1 MRFLTGLIFVTSA
14 ITFGASS
21 TVMADPTR
29 PPSPA
34 EIRAWFQSDSATP
47 ARRAWQ
53 LQSVLLSEHRSV
65 AIINGQR
72 LGVGDRID
80 QAEIVAIEPG
90 RVVLDHAGERISLTI
105 NSDTKPV
112 RQSFRN

>member
-1 MRFLTGLIFVTSA
+1 MRFLFCLILLAA
-14 ITFGASS
+14 ITTGS
-21 TVMADPTR
+21 TVAADPTR

-34 EIRAWFQSDSATP
+34 EIRAWFEGDSDAPGASTL
-47 ARRAWQ
+47 R
-53 LQSVLLSEHRSV
+53 LQSVLLSEYRRV

-90 RVVLDHAGERISLTI
+90 RVILNRAGETISLTI
-105 NSDTKPV
+105 NSRIESV
-112 RQSFRN
+112 RQPFRH